1 MINASGED
9 VYCFVT
15 RFNGGSDELFKVR
28 AGYRDSWGRRNGWE
42 LVAFTDA
49 DDTTRAGVYVRVN
62 FPSSLSAASARSR
75 SPEWISTLGEPGLL
89 LNLKS
94 SHEHLFC
101 TSRSRARAS

>member
-1 MINASGED
+1 MGSIIVINASRED

-15 RFNGGSDELFKVR
+15 RFNGGSDEWFKVR

-62 FPSSLSAASARSR
+62 SIVTFRS
-75 SPEWISTLGEPGLL
+75 
-89 LNLKS
+89 
-94 SHEHLFC
+94 FC
-101 TSRSRARAS
+101 EITVA